1 MKRIFRKIILALVP
15 FTMFSA
21 NMNAEDGDWKIY
33 ASYHHPTKAIKIGSL
48 YYTLANG
55 DLSKGE
61 PMYNYNNL
69 YVFDEE
75 DTSLGAYDKSN
86 ALSDHGIYDIA
97 YSKETHSLIIVYTN
111 GNIDIMNMNG
121 GVHNLP
127 EFKNKSLQDKT
138 INSISIAG
146 NKAYVSLNIG
156 LVVINMKDYYYENLY
171 QLNDII
177 KDAKISQNKI
187 FALTSKGSYVG
198 KKTDNLLDKD
208 NWTFLTNEELKND
221 DEYASAMNENVNDTS
236 ALNKVS
242 KYIPDSPLR
251 NYAYKLRFINDRLLV
266 AGGNWYYNPQ
276 TTYKG
281 TAMYYEDGRWKAF
294 DESLITAAGKKN
306 YFRNITDIIQDPNDD
321 THHFITAMY
330 AGLFEFKNFKFFMH
344 YNFDN
349 SPLKTILP
357 NATDPNMFVRMAGLQ
372 YDNDGNLWMLSS
384 EVDTIVHI
392 LTKDGKWIGYKN
404 SNIQY
409 YPTMDNTMI
418 DSKGYV
424 WINSRRTTNYNST
437 TGVASKAG
445 VLIINTNG
453 TINTQKDDKEVFIS
467 DFNNQDGTTISPSP
481 DIWWCATEDID
492 GAVWIGNDRGLFVS
506 YDTDKLLSGTNT
518 LTQIKIARNDGT
530 NLADYLLAGVEI
542 KCIAVDGGNR
552 KWIGTADNGVYLI
565 SADGQETIEHFT
577 AENSPL
583 ISNKINDIAI
593 NGKTGEVF
601 FATYLGLC
609 SYMGNATDPSDNMD
623 DSTLKVYPNPVRPEY
638 SGDVKITG
646 LMYNSDVRIVS
657 AAGKLIYTGKSEGGM
672 FTWNCCN
679 NLGKKCGSGI
689 YYALCTDE
697 NGKEGACAKILIVR

>member
-1 MKRIFRKIILALVP
+1 MRKLFRNIIMALVP
-15 FTMFSA
+15 FSLFST
-21 NMNAEDGDWKIY
+21 NVNAEDSDWKIY

-55 DLSKGE
+55 DISKGE
-61 PMYNYNNL
+61 QMYTYNNL

-75 DTSLGAYDKSN
+75 DESLGIYDKSN

-97 YSKETHSLIIVYTN
+97 YSKETHSLIILYTN

-127 EFKNKSLQDKT
+127 EFKNKSFQDKT

-146 NKAYVSLNIG
+146 NKAYISLNIG

-171 QLNDII
+171 QLNDVI

-198 KKTDNLLDKD
+198 NKKDNLLDKE

-221 DEYASAMNENVNDTS
+221 EEYANAVNDNVNDTS

-251 NYAYKLRFINDRLLV
+251 NYAYKLHFVGDRLLV
-266 AGGNWYYNPQ
+266 SGGNWYYPES
-276 TTYKG
+276 TYKG
-281 TAMYYEDGRWKAF
+281 TAMWYEDERWKAF
-294 DESLITAAGKKN
+294 DEKEISSADKTKYYK
-306 YFRNITDIIQDPNDD
+306 NITDIAQDPYDVN
-321 THHFITAMY
+321 HHFLSSKGG
-330 AGLFEFKNFKFFMH
+330 GLFEFKNFKLIKH
-344 YNFDN
+344 YTLNN
-349 SPLKTILP
+349 SPLRSIIKNNDQYLRI
-357 NATDPNMFVRMAGLQ
+357 DGLQ
-372 YDNDGNLWMLSS
+372 YDKDGNLWMLNSA
-384 EVDTIVHI
+384 VDTIIHI
-392 LTKDGKWIGYKN
+392 LTKDEKWISYVNN
-404 SNIQY
+404 SIKR
-409 YPTMDNTMI
+409 YPNMDKTMI

-424 WINSRRTTNYNST
+424 WVNSRRTTNYDNI

-453 TINTQKDDKEVFIS
+453 TINTQKDDEEVFIA
-467 DFNNQDGTTISPSP
+467 DFKNQDGTQISPSP

-492 GAVWIGNDRGLFVS
+492 GAVWIGNDRGLFVA
-506 YDTDKLLSGTNT
+506 YDTDKLLKGTNT
-518 LTQIKIARNDGT
+518 LNQIKIARNDGT
-530 NLADYLLAGVEI
+530 NLADYLLSGVEI

-552 KWIGTADNGVYLI
+552 KWIGTATNGVYLI
-565 SADGQETIEHFT
+565 SADGQEIIEHFT
-577 AENSPL
+577 KDNSPL
-583 ISNKINDIAI
+583 ISDNINDIAI

-601 FATYLGLC
+601 FATYMGLC
-609 SYMGNATDPSDNMD
+609 SYMGNATDPSDSMD

-638 SGDVKITG
+638 NGDVKVTG
-646 LMYNSDVRIVS
+646 LMYNSDVRVVS
-657 AAGKLIYTGKSEGGM
+657 AAGKLVYTGKSEGGM
-672 FTWNCCN
+672 FTWNCCYDS
-679 NLGKKCGSGI
+679 GKKCGSGI
-689 YYALCTDE
+689 FYVLCTDE